1 MSTILTQRQ
10 IVETAIGLLLRESV
24 LPRIV
29 TRDAVGGFP
38 GGGGDTVTIRM
49 PAFAP
54 ARNRAVRAGAARVRD
69 SIHERPV
76 NVTLAD
82 NIYKD
87 VRVSDAVFTLD
98 VSSFG
103 RQFLAPVVSGIVRG
117 LEDSLATTILGAT
130 YHQTF
135 SFSLATTNAWNDVIV
150 PARER
155 LNLANVPMDG
165 RYLAVGAAVETSLL
179 RDARF
184 TQATDQGSEAL
195 TEASLGRK
203 AGFTIVSVPRLPPDT
218 AIALHRTAFVMA
230 QRAPLLP
237 AGATG
242 DTIAQEGFA
251 LRVVRV
257 MDSATVE
264 DILVVDSFSGQSAV
278 LDAGYFT
285 AAGQF
290 VPAEPVLAPAIGV
303 TGVAT
308 TDIFT
313 SAVAHGFAV
322 NDRVVFPTLT
332 GGTGLVA
339 NREYFVIA
347 ANLAATTFQVSATLG
362 GAAFNFT
369 TDVTATSTVRAHGND
384 LFVRAVRIT
393 GT

>member
-1 MSTILTQRQ
+1 MSTILNQRQ

-76 NVTLAD
+76 NVTLTD

-98 VSSFG
+98 VSNFG
-103 RQFLAPVVSGIVRG
+103 RQFLAPVTSGIVRG
-117 LEDSLATTILGAT
+117 LEDSLATTMLGTT
-130 YHQTF
+130 YNQTF

-150 PARER
+150 PAREM
-155 LNLANVPMDG
+155 LNRANVPMDN
-165 RYLAVGAAVETSLL
+165 RYLAVGAAIETSLL

-184 TQATDQGSEAL
+184 TQATEMGNEAL

-230 QRAPLLP
+230 QRAPLVP
-237 AGATG
+237 TGATG

-332 GGTGLVA
+332 GGTGLVV

-369 TDVTATSTVRAHGND
+369 ADVTATSTVRAHGND